1 MNQSLPLLTPL
12 RGIAALMVVLFHARL
27 LLFPQWKESIAEVTQ
42 LIENGY
48 LWVDL
53 FFILSGLVLA
63 HVYGEVCRGPGR
75 TIGYG
80 RFLWLRLTRVYPLY
94 LVTLLLLVGWELYKA
109 QHQIGFFAGPLFKMW
124 EWEGMPPFGS
134 PFTPVEALP
143 SAFLLLQVVTDHGLT
158 WNFAAWSLSV
168 EWISYLLF
176 PLFIPLAVTRN
187 RWSHLTP
194 LLAFMVLAFIVHRQG
209 TLDVT
214 SGVLAVGRG
223 MSEFVLGLWLLPR
236 IKASL
241 HLPIMRRDL
250 PLLLA
255 FALPWVLLQFTM
267 TPSLTLL
274 LIGSYV
280 LLIWIAAA
288 QAERQSLLLCLLDNR
303 VTNWLGDLSYSLY
316 LWHVL
321 VLLTGCELI
330 HYLAPEFTDWWYAQ
344 TNPLLGI
351 LATLS
356 VLTLLLAISWLSY
369 AGFERPIQRRLRRWQ
384 GVKRLWPQSVKQ
396 EK

>member
-27 LLFPQWKESIAEVTQ
+27 LLFPQWMESIAGHTR

-63 HVYGEVCRGPGR
+63 HVYGEAFARTPR

-94 LVTLLLLVGWELYKA
+94 LVTLLLLVSWELYKA
-109 QHQIGFFAGPLFKMW
+109 HHGIGFYAGPLFKMW

-134 PFTPVEALP
+134 PFTPAEALP

-176 PLFIPLAVTRN
+176 PLLIPLAVTRS
-187 RWSHLTP
+187 RWSNLAP
-194 LLAFMVLAFIVHRQG
+194 LLALTVLAFIVHSRG

-214 SGVLAVGRG
+214 SGALAIGRG
-223 MSEFVLGLWLLPR
+223 VSEFVLGLWLQPKV
-236 IKASL
+236 KAARQW
-241 HLPIMRRDL
+241 PMMQQDL

-255 FALPWVLLQFTM
+255 FVLPFALMQFTM
-267 TPSLTLL
+267 TPLLTLL
-274 LIGSYV
+274 LISAYV

-288 QAERQSLLLCLLDNR
+288 QGDRQSPLLRLLDNR
-303 VTNWLGDLSYSLY
+303 FTNWLGDLSYSIY
-316 LWHVL
+316 LLHAL
-321 VLLTGCELI
+321 VLLTGCELV
-330 HYLAPEFTDWWYAQ
+330 HSLAPGLTAWWYNQ
-344 TNPLLGI
+344 TNPLLGV
-351 LATLS
+351 LATLLMLA
-356 VLTLLLAISWLSY
+356 VLIGLSALSYTLL
-369 AGFERPIQRRLRRWQ
+369 ERPLQRRLRRL
-384 GVKRLWPQSVKQ
+384 GKAPQPVMEQ
-396 EK
+396 AG